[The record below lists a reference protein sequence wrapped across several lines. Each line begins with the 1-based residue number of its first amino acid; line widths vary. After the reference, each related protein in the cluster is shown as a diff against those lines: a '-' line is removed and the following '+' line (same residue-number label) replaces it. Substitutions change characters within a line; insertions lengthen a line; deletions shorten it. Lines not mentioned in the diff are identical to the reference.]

1 MMSANKTRKTESSK
15 KEQKAQVK
23 QEQVKDAEVVEEKLL
38 PYNPLLQQS
47 PVITPEDETE
57 QKIQIINEIESL
69 VELNKQKLAVK
80 RQQMELIVDNKKLD
94 AAEKTIDSID
104 KIINAVGSAKV
115 IDEVTKRIKT
125 PSDMKMMAEAAER
138 LTNTL
143 KNLMNPNVA
152 DEFGTRKKTKIN
164 FMFKSSGVV
173 QGAIQIDHSKD

>member
-1 MMSANKTRKTESSK
+1 MAGKAK
-15 KEQKAQVK
+15 KATKAKETKAKAEQKQAK
-23 QEQVKDAEVVEEKLL
+23 EVEIVDNELL
-38 PYNPLLQQS
+38 PYNPLVGQS

-57 QKIQIINEIESL
+57 QQVKVINEIESL

-104 KIINAVGSAKV
+104 KIINAVGSAEV
-115 IDEVTKRIKT
+115 ISEVTKRIKT
-125 PSDMKMMAEAAER
+125 PMDMKMMAEAAER

-152 DEFGTRKKTKIN
+152 DEFGTKKKTKIN

-173 QGAIQIDHSKD
+173 HGAIQVDNSGD

>member
-1 MMSANKTRKTESSK
+1 MASNKAKKTANS
-15 KEQKAQVK
+15 KEQNPITKPQTA
-23 QEQVKDAEVVEEKLL
+23 QEQPKEAENTLL
-38 PYNPLLQQS
+38 PFNPLLQQS
-47 PVITPEDETE
+47 PLITPESETE
-57 QKIQIINEIESL
+57 QKVQIINEIESL
-69 VELNKQKLAVK
+69 VELNKQKLAAK

-94 AAEKTIDSID
+94 AANKTIDSID
-104 KIINAVGSAKV
+104 KIIEAVGDADV
-115 IDEVTKRIKT
+115 IEQVTKRIKT

-152 DEFGTRKKTKIN
+152 DEFGTKKKTKIN